1 MNRDSMSMHIK
12 VGSQW
17 VPLETWKANQKRRKA
32 TIYEAVGA
40 LIFLGLLSLSTFL
53 ALVVLG

>member
-1 MNRDSMSMHIK
+1 MNRDSMSMNVMDGGKWINF
-12 VGSQW
+12 
-17 VPLETWKANQKRRKA
+17 ETWRERQKRRKA
-32 TIYEAVGA
+32 TIYEAVGG